1 MTTTLITLSVLVVSL
16 ILAGI
21 FSEPLHQPLPSN
33 LNVQNVDTVIQNLHP
48 DSNILEARETFT
60 SFGRWFRGIQGP
72 ESIHVVDNGGGIVK
86 GFVLDRYG
94 YLYSGNFSSGEVHL
108 EAYVGPGRPLGFHVL
123 HDGKTVIICNA
134 LIGLMSLDLDTKH
147 LSVLSNGY
155 TTRGKH
161 VPLSYA
167 NDLDIDEERS
177 ALYFTDSTNI
187 PPALNRLGFYDT
199 MKSYMLSAL
208 SGRATGAL
216 LRYDMNQGTTRLLM
230 EGLHFA
236 NGVAVS
242 DSGDYVLVAET
253 SAMRLMKYHVG
264 NGSSEVLIDSLPG
277 YPDGLCRSHDGTFWV
292 AIVIPCVRPTLTF
305 QLLKSPAPIRWILS
319 WLFSSVGDL
328 VKLPKMGMVLKIN
341 GETGEILRV
350 LLDETGEHVAGV
362 SGVYEY
368 NDTLYFGHL
377 QYDYITSVKL

>member
-1 MTTTLITLSVLVVSL
+1 MTALRTLSILVVSL
-16 ILAGI
+16 ILAYMI
-21 FSEPLHQPLPSN
+21 SEPLHQPLPSN
-33 LNVQNVDTVIQNLHP
+33 LYVQNVDNVIQNLNP
-48 DSNILEARETFT
+48 ATTILEAGETFT

-72 ESIHVVDNGGGIVK
+72 ESIHVVDDSDGIVK

-94 YLYSGNFSSGEVHL
+94 YLYSANFSSGEVQL

-123 HDGKTVIICNA
+123 HEHVIICNS
-134 LIGLMSLDLDTKH
+134 LIGLMSFHLDTKH

-155 TTRGKH
+155 TTQGKH

-216 LRYDMNQGTTRLLM
+216 LRYDLNLGMTTLLM
-230 EGLHFA
+230 DGLHFA

-253 SAMRLMKYHVG
+253 SAMRVVKYYVG

-319 WLFSSVGDL
+319 WLFSSIGDL
-328 VKLPKMGMVLKIN
+328 VRLPKMGMVLQIN
-341 GETGEILRV
+341 GENGEILRV
-350 LLDETGEHVAGV
+350 FLDETGEHVAGV
-362 SGVYEY
+362 SGVYEH

-377 QYDYITSVKL
+377 QYDYITSVKLR